1 MQIGFLS
8 FWNNYADGMDDAAFF
23 KQEHA
28 LNMMAE
34 PLGFDTFYC
43 VEHHFNSYSMSPD
56 NFQYLSYLAGLTRTI
71 RLATMGAIL
80 PWNDPLRVAEKAILL
95 DHISEGR
102 AVLGMARGLAKR
114 EYTGFRQDLEE
125 SRDRFDEAAE
135 MICNAV
141 ESGVIEG
148 NGKYYPQ
155 PPTPLRPG
163 PRGSFASRKY
173 MVAMSKD
180 TIPVCAR
187 VGATQGIF
195 AYKPWEDVLPDIEE
209 YRHRFLDA
217 QGYEAPPIA
226 TADLTYCGD
235 EQRARELVG
244 AYFGS
249 FVEHYEIFGDH
260 LAESRSYSSYSGIRD
275 ARDAVGFDA
284 MVDAFVASNVC
295 GSPQQMLEKY
305 EARRRMIGDF
315 EPILIFS
322 HSGASFEET
331 EQSIRR
337 FANEVMPELR
347 SWRMG
352 EAA

>member
-1 MQIGFLS
+1 
-8 FWNNYADGMDDAAFF
+8 
-23 KQEHA
+23 
-28 LNMMAE
+28 
-34 PLGFDTFYC
+34 
-43 VEHHFNSYSMSPD
+43 
-56 NFQYLSYLAGLTRTI
+56 
-71 RLATMGAIL
+71 
-80 PWNDPLRVAEKAILL
+80 
-95 DHISEGR
+95 
-102 AVLGMARGLAKR
+102 
-114 EYTGFRQDLEE
+114 
-125 SRDRFDEAAE
+125 
-135 MICNAV
+135 
-141 ESGVIEG
+141 
-148 NGKYYPQ
+148 
-155 PPTPLRPG
+155 
-163 PRGSFASRKY
+163 
-173 MVAMSKD
+173 
-180 TIPVCAR
+180 
-187 VGATQGIF
+187 
-195 AYKPWEDVLPDIEE
+195 
-209 YRHRFLDA
+209 
-217 QGYEAPPIA
+217 GYEAPPIA